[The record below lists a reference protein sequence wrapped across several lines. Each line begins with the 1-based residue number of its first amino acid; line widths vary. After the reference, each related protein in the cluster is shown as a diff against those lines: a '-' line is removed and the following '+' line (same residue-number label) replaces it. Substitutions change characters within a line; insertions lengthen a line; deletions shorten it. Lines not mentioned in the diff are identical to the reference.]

1 MSKTSTDAVEWSL
14 PRGLIV
20 LLSAASAVLV
30 VAGTRAASE
39 IIGPVFLA
47 IVLTIAISPV
57 GRYLRR
63 HGWPL
68 WASTLVGILT
78 TYVVLVVIVV
88 SVGYA
93 LARFAALLPRYQEDM
108 AALVKSATAGLSRVG
123 LDPAQ
128 IDALNGSLDP
138 DKLVSA
144 ILALLSGLLAA
155 LSNLVLLVLLLL
167 FLGIDAAHFPG
178 KLAARR
184 RDRAPVVTAMESFV
198 QGTRRYLVVATVFG
212 FIVAV
217 LDTGFLHFFTPIP
230 DPLLWGILAFITNY
244 IPNVG
249 FVVGLV
255 PPAVLGLLEGGP
267 GLMLLVIVVYSV
279 LNAIIQSVIQPRV
292 VGEVVGLSGT
302 VTFVSLVFWAWVLGA
317 VGALFA
323 VPLTLLAKALLVDID
338 PRAAWLSPL
347 LAGGPEV
354 PATADDLAEGEDAA
368 RVEPDRVDGRNG
380 TEVEGKHA
388 PLPLEEGTS

>member
-47 IVLTIAISPV
+47 VVLTIAISPV

-63 HGWPL
+63 HGWPP
-68 WASTLVGILT
+68 WASTLVAIVT
-78 TYVVLVVIVV
+78 TYVVLVVIVL

-93 LARFAALLPRYQEDM
+93 LARFAALLPRYQEDL
-108 AALVKSATAGLSRVG
+108 AALVQSATASLSRLG
-123 LDPAQ
+123 LDPAH

-167 FLGIDAAHFPG
+167 FLGIDATHFPG

-184 RDRAPVVTAMESFV
+184 ADRAPVVTAVESFV

-267 GLMLLVIVVYSV
+267 GLMLLVIVVYSL

-292 VGEVVGLSGT
+292 VGEVVGLSGSI
-302 VTFVSLVFWAWVLGA
+302 TFISLIFWAWVLGA

-347 LAGGPEV
+347 LAGGPDV
-354 PATADDLAEGEDAA
+354 PATADDLAEEKGGAP
-368 RVEPDRVDGRNG
+368 VGPDRVDGRNG
-380 TEVEGKHA
+380 TEVEGTRA
-388 PLPLEEGTS
+388 PVPVEEGT

>member
-63 HGWPL
+63 HGWPP
-68 WASTLVGILT
+68 WASTLVGILS

-108 AALVKSATAGLSRVG
+108 AALVKSATAGLSKIG

-167 FLGIDAAHFPG
+167 FLGIDAAHFPN

-184 RDRAPVVTAMESFV
+184 AERAPVVTAVESFV

-212 FIVAV
+212 FVVAV

-302 VTFVSLVFWAWVLGA
+302 VTFVSLVFWAWALGA

-354 PATADDLAEGEDAA
+354 PTTADDLAGGQDSAPVEG
-368 RVEPDRVDGRNG
+368 DRLDGRNG
-380 TEVEGKHA
+380 TEVDGEPA
-388 PLPLEEGTS
+388 PLSLEEGTS

>member
-39 IIGPVFLA
+39 IIGPIFLA

-63 HGWPL
+63 HGWPP
-68 WASTLVGILT
+68 WASTLVSILS

-88 SVGYA
+88 AVGYA

-108 AALVKSATAGLSRVG
+108 AALVKSATAGLSRIG

-184 RDRAPVVTAMESFV
+184 ADRAPVVTAVESFV

-217 LDTGFLHFFTPIP
+217 LDTGFLRFFTPIP

-354 PATADDLAEGEDAA
+354 PTTADDLAEGQDGAPG
-368 RVEPDRVDGRNG
+368 EPDRVDGRNG
-380 TEVEGKHA
+380 TEVEGRHA
-388 PLPLEEGTS
+388 PLPLEEGTG